1 MFRREVKSID
11 DLMGEFLRY
20 SGLETPLLQHR
31 LVNAW
36 DEVMGPVVARYTR
49 KKYISNQTLIVN
61 IDNSALRA
69 ELSMM
74 RSQVVEKLNSHVG
87 ARVIVDVK
95 FR

>member
-1 MFRREVKSID
+1 MFRREVKPLD
-11 DLMGEFLRY
+11 NLLGEFLKY

-36 DEVMGPVVARYTR
+36 DEVMGPLVSRYTR
-49 KKYISNQTLIVN
+49 KKYISNQTLIVI